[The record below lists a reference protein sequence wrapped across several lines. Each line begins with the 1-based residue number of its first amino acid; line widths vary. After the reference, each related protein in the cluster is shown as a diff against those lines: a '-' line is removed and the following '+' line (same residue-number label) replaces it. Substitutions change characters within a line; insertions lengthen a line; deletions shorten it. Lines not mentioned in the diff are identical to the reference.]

1 MFWRVIFHEAQKARI
16 ERQHAPVISHVLSQP
31 CRSSRCT
38 RFLSMFRELWE
49 TNREINVVGSTTEN
63 RVLTE
68 AIVFELNY
76 AERFKLN

>member
-1 MFWRVIFHEAQKARI
+1 MRHKKQESRDNM
-16 ERQHAPVISHVLSQP
+16 RLLSHTCYLQP

>member
-1 MFWRVIFHEAQKARI
+1 
-16 ERQHAPVISHVLSQP
+16 
-31 CRSSRCT
+31 
-38 RFLSMFRELWE
+38 MFRELWE